1 MSRALARRA
10 HSEGRQA
17 GQALIFPPRAWGRR
31 RPTARLRGRWPWDPG
46 QRGQRWALSLPP
58 APPPPRATDTATRWV
73 ALTTWVTPREQ
84 CGRVGRPFGECWCSC
99 SVARCMVRN
108 SSVPLPSRP
117 VLSLHV
123 VPRHPG
129 LPDALASRLPHAGT
143 FPARPCP
150 PGARSPER
158 TGDGEVG
165 GGRLGQRDGPSVP
178 TPSQAPSV
186 RCPRG
191 QRWSH
196 RL

>member
-1 MSRALARRA
+1 MCPG
-10 HSEGRQA
+10 HWHA
-17 GQALIFPPRAWGRR
+17 GPILRDGRR
-31 RPTARLRGRWPWDPG
+31 GRPSFSLPG
-46 QRGQRWALSLPP
+46 PGAGGGQQRGSGVGGPGTRGNEASAGLS
-58 APPPPRATDTATRWV
+58 ACPPPPRWV